1 MRKGACDTVSPNTTP
16 ADPFVFLEEETELLR
31 STAAAQLT
39 CTPVLG
45 AVATEVLYP
54 AVESRRFPA
63 ESLGSS
69 LCPGRL
75 VPGRVGAVRLTRGTN
90 TPLWLEVSYL
100 HREDA
105 VQTRVWFLGPP
116 LGSPATGL
124 CGHGHA
130 VTPSLRLRCK
140 DERG

>member
-1 MRKGACDTVSPNTTP
+1 M
-16 ADPFVFLEEETELLR
+16 FLEEETELLR

-90 TPLWLEVSYL
+90 TPLWLEFSYL
-100 HREDA
+100 PESGFWVLLLA
-105 VQTRVWFLGPP
+105 LLP
-116 LGSPATGL
+116 LGCAAMGML
-124 CGHGHA
+124 
-130 VTPSLRLRCK
+130 
-140 DERG
+140 